1 MEIVELFYVSWH
13 LLIAQAINFA
23 IVLFVLW
30 KFAYKPILHIMRE
43 RTSTIEKGLED
54 AKKAKEDLAK
64 AKEEEDKII
73 KEARSQSQEILDK
86 AGKDADDFRDN
97 KIKQTKNETEKIISD
112 AKTQIRSER
121 EKMLDELRSELGEL
135 VVLASDKITK
145 SKISPEKNEQ
155 LINDV
160 LEDLQKKDIEKAW

>member
-1 MEIVELFYVSWH
+1 M
-13 LLIAQAINFA
+13 IAQAVNFV
-23 IVLFVLW
+23 IVMFVLW

-54 AKKAKEDLAK
+54 AKKAEEDLAR

-73 KEARSQSQEILDK
+73 KEARSESQIILDK
-86 AGKDADDFRDN
+86 AGKDADGLKN
-97 KIKQTKNETEKIISD
+97 EKIEQTKNESEKIITD
-112 AKTQIRSER
+112 AKTQIRNER
-121 EKMLDELRSELGEL
+121 EKMLDELRGELGEL
-135 VVLASDKITK
+135 VVLASDKITRK
-145 SKISPEKNEQ
+145 KISPEANEQ